1 MTIINCPVTFHNKY
15 EKIGK
20 SKTHTIPTVSNET
33 EEKNKENAEN
43 NKLQIFI
50 EAQKKKLNILN
61 IDLTPTQQ
69 EIQKKEAITEEIK
82 EYLKFGLETFEFGS
96 DDDPIFDKLIHK
108 YCQRKNDYLKENY
121 PELYEE
127 GLKYLRTMY
136 PNEPKSE
143 YYELDFE
150 DMLLIICDIIKYYT
164 KINIR
169 LELGDLKTNVFMI
182 VYGDEKIFEQLS
194 SLFHYELQLKPYALK
209 YEYYRRELEK
219 VEKLD
224 TGLLTNQHKVLDFSS
239 EKERNKAN
247 YLNKAP
253 EGAFQFEEL
262 HFSYPFLWP
271 PYVEYNE
278 RFEKKF
284 RRYEKNDD
292 FHQCDFVDDNFVCDF
307 CSKFRNIDKLRLLY
321 DSLDKCLNFT
331 YLKKQNF
338 INTFIFKRNYISY
351 HKKITL
357 KNILQKSYKIFKLKD
372 FLYLINLI
380 RNYFGEEFAFYFIWL
395 EHYIQWLIAPGLL
408 GIIVTF
414 FIYFE
419 KPFKNDPIGQSPITP
434 LDIFLLVFTVFI
446 IIWATLFLKTWKQ
459 KEKKYSFIFG
469 TENFISNEPDSELF
483 NPDYEIEFVLGKKIS
498 LNNTYIYNTKKF
510 ISYMVL
516 VLMISSTCAITYL
529 LFYYKK
535 SKLKP
540 DTKENYY
547 FNTGVNMLYAC
558 INSIQIQIFHFIYK
572 ILAAKLNKWENYK
585 KDKDRLNDLSVK
597 IIIFDF
603 MNSYSSCFYIGIVK
617 PALNEECTG
626 TCINELET
634 QLYTT
639 YAVYFALNAVEIFMP
654 YFWFKYNE
662 YYYKKNS
669 IRIIHEI
676 PLHSILYQQLCSEEE
691 NLIYEYNEMIILFGY
706 VCLFS
711 VTAPL
716 TPLIIM
722 ILIWVEKLTDV
733 IKIFF
738 FTRVSNINKATGI
751 EIYNSLAQIL
761 MFIGML
767 TNAGILMFS
776 KEFKINNKM
785 VYKLWM
791 FLGVENIMLI
801 LQYAI
806 NYNLLPQWFNEERDL
821 KELYDKKYLKKKGS
835 LLPHNFL
842 IVKKNK
848 IELKMKNKKLGGTL
862 ISNLEGVYQKNNVLY
877 NPNDIQ
883 NDNNENDVEIEI
895 EKNDVENNLNDE
907 KNINLK
913 DEENEN
919 LI

>member
-1 MTIINCPVTFHNKY
+1 MTIINCPPNFYNKF
-15 EKIGK
+15 KTIGK
-20 SKTHTIPTVSNET
+20 SKINTISISNSE
-33 EEKNKENAEN
+33 EEKNTEKISK
-43 NKLQIFI
+43 NKLEIFI
-50 EAQKKKLNILN
+50 AAQKQKLNILN
-61 IDLTPTQQ
+61 IDLTPTQK
-69 EIQKKEAITEEIK
+69 EIQIKEAKTEEIK
-82 EYLKFGLETFEFGS
+82 ELLKFGLETLEFGS
-96 DDDPIFDKLIHK
+96 DDDPIFDKLINK
-108 YCQRKNDYLKENY
+108 YCQKKNDYLKQNF
-121 PELYEE
+121 PEIYEE
-127 GLKYLRTMY
+127 GLKYKEKMY
-136 PNEPKSE
+136 PNQPKNDF

-150 DMLLIICDIIKYYT
+150 DLLLIICDVIKYYT
-164 KINIR
+164 KINIH

-182 VYGDEKIFEQLS
+182 VYGDEKIYEKLS
-194 SLFHYELQLKPYALK
+194 FLFQYELQLKPYALK

-219 VEKLD
+219 VEKLE
-224 TGLLTNQHKVLDFSS
+224 TGLLTNQHKILDFSNED
-239 EKERNKAN
+239 EKYKAN
-247 YLNKAP
+247 YLNNAP

-262 HFSYPFLWP
+262 HFSYPYLWP

-278 RFEKKF
+278 KFEKKF

-292 FHQCDFVDDNFVCDF
+292 FHQCDFVDEEFVCDF

-331 YLKKQNF
+331 YLKKQKI

-357 KNILQKSYKIFKLKD
+357 KNMLQKSYKIFYLKD
-372 FLYLINLI
+372 FLYLINLV

-395 EHYIQWLIAPGLL
+395 EHYIQWLIAPGLI

-419 KPFKNDPIGQSPITP
+419 RPFKNNPIGSTPITS
-434 LDIFLLVFTVFI
+434 LDIFLLIFTVFV

-469 TENFISNEPDSELF
+469 TENYISNEPDSELF

-498 LNNTYIYNTKKF
+498 LNYTYIYNIKKLF
-510 ISYMVL
+510 SYFVL
-516 VLMISSTCAITYL
+516 ILMISSTCAITYL

-547 FNTGVNMLYAC
+547 FNTGINILYAC

-572 ILAAKLNKWENYK
+572 LLATKLNKWENYK

-603 MNSYSSCFYIGIVK
+603 MNSYSSCFYIGFVK

-639 YAVYFALNAVEIFMP
+639 YAVYFALNFVEIFMP

-669 IRIIHEI
+669 IRVIHEI
-676 PLHSILYQQLCSEEE
+676 QMHSILYQQLCSEEE

-722 ILIWVEKLTDV
+722 ILIWMEKILDI

-751 EIYNSLAQIL
+751 EIYNDLAKIL

-776 KEFKINNKM
+776 KEFKMNNKM
-785 VYKLWM
+785 VYKLWV
-791 FLGVENIMLI
+791 FLGVENVMLI

-806 NYNLLPQWFNEERDL
+806 NYNLLPKWFDEERNL
-821 KELYDKKYLKKKGS
+821 KELYEKKYLKKKGS

-842 IVKKNK
+842 IVRRNK
-848 IELKMKNKKLGGTL
+848 IELNRKKTL
-862 ISNLEGVYQKNNVLY
+862 ISNYEGNKNKRLF
-877 NPNDIQ
+877 DEIK
-883 NDNNENDVEIEI
+883 ENDEI
-895 EKNDVENNLNDE
+895 NVENFND
-907 KNINLK
+907 KNFNDK
-913 DEENEN
+913 NFNDDENQN